1 VLKPRISGNNKNGVK
16 LTPTLNT
23 TKVYPMTP
31 EERLSQIEALFAT
44 AAKYTVRHEEAIARQ
59 EEARVRHEETLERLD
74 NQVIDL
80 NFKLAETVEIMRDLA
95 SYQRQSQEEIQR
107 IWQYLMSQN
116 TNGHSS

>member
-1 VLKPRISGNNKNGVK
+1 
-16 LTPTLNT
+16 
-23 TKVYPMTP
+23 MTP

-44 AAKYTVRHEEAIARQ
+44 AAKYTTRHEAAITRQEEAIARQ
-59 EEARVRHEETLERLD
+59 EEAIARHEEVIVRHEEAIVRHEETLERLD